1 MEAFWK
7 DEIIPQ
13 SWGNFIYKICSNCH
27 KLPLEREEYEVYSPY
42 CPWCGCK
49 MTNAEEEEE

>member
-13 SWGNFIYKICSNCH
+13 PRGIFIYKICSNCH
-27 KLPLEREEYEVYSPY
+27 KLPLEREEQVIYSPY
-42 CPWCGCK
+42 CPWCGFK
-49 MTNAEEEEE
+49 MTNAGEVE

>member
-7 DEIIPQ
+7 DEIILH
-13 SWGNFIYKICSNCH
+13 SWGDFIYKICSNCH
-27 KLPLEREEYEVYSPY
+27 KLPLKREDYEVYSPY

-49 MTNAEEEEE
+49 MTNAEEVE